1 MTTIPANQLVQV
13 NPSVIGAAGA
23 ALNVSG
29 LMLTTSTRVPIG
41 TVQSFPEEDAV
52 GSYFGLSSK
61 EAVVAGIY
69 FEGFTGRTAVP
80 AAILYVQYN
89 TTPVSAYLR
98 GGNIS
103 SVLIA
108 TLQTYTGSLSV
119 TIDGVLRTGTPGLSG
134 ATSFSNAAEI
144 IAAALGI
151 EGPQVASI
159 QGSIAGTTLT
169 VSSVTSGNISVGDVV
184 AGTGVTANTYVV
196 GQISGTGGIGTYS
209 VSPSQTALSGSMTL
223 YGPAVAYDSI
233 SGAFV
238 VSGTAGAASTIT
250 FGSGA
255 LASSLLLTAATGAV
269 LSQGAAAATP
279 AAFMN
284 ALIGV
289 NQNWVNFM
297 TMFDPD
303 GGAGNTVKL
312 AFAEWKDTQN
322 DRFGYVCWD
331 TDPNPTTEDP
341 ATTSLGYILENNED
355 SGTFLV
361 WEPSDLNL
369 AAFVCGAAASID
381 FSAINGRI
389 TFAYKWQAGLTAGV
403 TTGAAAENL
412 LANGYNFG
420 GAYGAANQNF
430 VWLQNGQVTGPF
442 AWFDSYINQ
451 VYYNNQFQIALLNF
465 LGTVKSVPY
474 NAAGNSAIEQAL
486 APVIAAGL
494 NFGAWAP
501 GTISADQANDVNTM
515 AGSNISNT
523 LQTQGWYLQV
533 LQASAAVRAKR
544 GSPPCTFFYLD
555 RGSVQMINLSSVA
568 VQ

>member
-389 TFAYKWQAGLTAGV
+389 AFAYKWQAGLTAGV